1 MDFDSI
7 VIMGIQVLIWAA
19 IVIILIYLVVRRIE
33 IKKREDF
40 EDRDN

>member
-7 VIMGIQVLIWAA
+7 VIMGIQVLIWVA

>member
-1 MDFDSI
+1 MDVDTI
-7 VIMGIQVLIWAA
+7 AIMGIQVLVWAV
-19 IVIILIYLVVRRIE
+19 IVIILIYLVIRRIE

>member
-7 VIMGIQVLIWAA
+7 VNIGIQVLIWAA

>member
-7 VIMGIQVLIWAA
+7 VILSIQILVWAA
-19 IVIILIYLVVRRIE
+19 VLIILIYLVIRRIE

-40 EDRDN
+40 EDREN

>member
-7 VIMGIQVLIWAA
+7 VILGIEILIWAA
-19 IVIILIYLVVRRIE
+19 VLIILIYLVVRRIE

>member
-1 MDFDSI
+1 
-7 VIMGIQVLIWAA
+7 MGIQVLIWAA

>member
-7 VIMGIQVLIWAA
+7 VILGIEILIWAA
-19 IVIILIYLVVRRIE
+19 VLIILIYLVIRRIE

>member
-1 MDFDSI
+1 MDFDKIIIMSI
-7 VIMGIQVLIWAA
+7 QILIWAA
-19 IVIILIYLVVRRIE
+19 VLIILIYLVIRRIE

>member
-1 MDFDSI
+1 MDFYTLAMI
-7 VIMGIQVLIWAA
+7 GFQVLIWAA
-19 IVIILIYLVVRRIE
+19 VLIILIYLMVRRIE

>member
-7 VIMGIQVLIWAA
+7 VILSIEILIWAA
-19 IVIILIYLVVRRIE
+19 VLIILIYLVVRRIE

>member
-7 VIMGIQVLIWAA
+7 VILGIQVLVWAA
-19 IVIILIYLVVRRIE
+19 VLIILIYLVIRRIE